1 MGFVLVL
8 AGVVFVG
15 VVIVA
20 AIAVIVRRGNALW
33 LLVTAGV
40 LLLALFVIDRGDPA
54 MLVALAELVRS
65 IGGATGP

>member
-1 MGFVLVL
+1 ML
-8 AGVVFVG
+8 AGVAFVG

-33 LLVTAGV
+33 LLVIAGV

>member
-1 MGFVLVL
+1 M
-8 AGVVFVG
+8 G

-33 LLVTAGV
+33 LLVIAGV

>member
-8 AGVVFVG
+8 AGVAFVG

-33 LLVTAGV
+33 LLVIAGV